1 MKYIEFIGVPASG
14 KSFYKKKFETKFDF
28 ISKHRLIINFFLEK
42 NINFKQKFICYFL
55 IFYYSKF
62 ITYFKNF
69 IKPKRTVFKIKNKI
83 IFSST
88 QSNSSIIRKHFNL
101 NQYYENIIKE
111 IFLKHSLE
119 KNVLYTFLNKK
130 IKIINQNEVFKK
142 RLNFWII
149 ENLVCL
155 YIVNKKK
162 EDNRCLILDEG
173 IVHRISLVFSLLKNN
188 KNFLNKALKL
198 HKFIGKIYYIE
209 VSKNQFNK
217 NINKRIFK
225 NEGFIYKK
233 KNFIN
238 KELISYTQFVRSLQK
253 KIKIYKILN

>member
-1 MKYIEFIGVPASG
+1 MSVKDYVLQ
-14 KSFYKKKFETKFDF
+14 DF
-28 ISKHRLIINFFLEK
+28 
-42 NINFKQKFICYFL
+42 
-55 IFYYSKF
+55 
-62 ITYFKNF
+62 
-69 IKPKRTVFKIKNKI
+69 
-83 IFSST
+83 
-88 QSNSSIIRKHFNL
+88 
-101 NQYYENIIKE
+101 
-111 IFLKHSLE
+111 
-119 KNVLYTFLNKK
+119 TFLTNVNVALQQ
-130 IKIINQNEVFKK
+130 IVF
-142 RLNFWII
+142 
-149 ENLVCL
+149 
-155 YIVNKKK
+155 NKKK

-173 IVHRISLVFSLLKNN
+173 IIHRISLVFSLLKNN

-209 VSKNQFNK
+209 VSKNQLIK